1 MFETNYRNSIP
12 GYTGHVST
20 KVEQDV
26 PLVNRDARKHIPGM
40 FFTEFLRDFDML

>member
-40 FFTEFLRDFDML
+40 FLINFLRDFDVF